1 MFTYFINTLSYFPY
15 PLSHLPISSM
25 GENFEVFH
33 CYTFLLKGTC
43 TTNNNNKPE
52 LQKKYQSM
60 KTKFQK
66 ANLMKLFIATE
77 FLCFFLENVEQWAIT
92 HTFVYLLYFHVFS
105 GTAEKL
111 GEKRKQKYF
120 MFAQQHYVH
129 YWPKALMDIKILS
142 SESSRLCYSCRKDAE
157 TPFCVAIVFV
167 SVPQFLLLL
176 VTFPC
181 LRHYI
186 GWGFWCDTQFIGEW
200 QGD

>member
-43 TTNNNNKPE
+43 TINNNNKPE

-77 FLCFFLENVEQWAIT
+77 FLRFFFRKCGTVSNHSYFCLFII
-92 HTFVYLLYFHVFS
+92 FSCLLRHSRKTRGKEETKVFHVC
-105 GTAEKL
+105 TAT
-111 GEKRKQKYF
+111 
-120 MFAQQHYVH
+120 
-129 YWPKALMDIKILS
+129 
-142 SESSRLCYSCRKDAE
+142 LC
-157 TPFCVAIVFV
+157 T
-167 SVPQFLLLL
+167 LLA
-176 VTFPC
+176 
-181 LRHYI
+181 
-186 GWGFWCDTQFIGEW
+186 
-200 QGD
+200 